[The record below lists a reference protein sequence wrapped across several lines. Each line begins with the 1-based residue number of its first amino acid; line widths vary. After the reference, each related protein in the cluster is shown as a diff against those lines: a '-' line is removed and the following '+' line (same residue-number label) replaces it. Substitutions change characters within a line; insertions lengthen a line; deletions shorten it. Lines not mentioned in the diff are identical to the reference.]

1 MLIETSSDL
10 IVSSHVTQLANGTCV
25 DAATLL
31 NGCVLTISCDGLAL
45 YRHLDALQD
54 PLGNGLIRSVALT
67 AEACLPD
74 CSPLILEY
82 RAGYVGLEGGFVL
95 LIGLNDVRLFA
106 CKQDALSNT
115 NELQRLSLQY
125 Q

>member
-10 IVSSHVTQLANGTCV
+10 IVSDHVTTLANGVRV

-31 NGCVLTISCDGLAL
+31 NGCVLTIGRDGLAL

-67 AEACLPD
+67 DAACLPD
-74 CSPLILEY
+74 CSPLIREH
-82 RAGYVGLEGGFVL
+82 RAGYVGLAEGFVL

-106 CKQDALSNT
+106 NKQDALANT
-115 NELQRLSLQY
+115 HELQRMSLEY